1 MNIIFDLDDTLYD
14 LHLPFAKAVE
24 TIFQNQYVLDIEELL
39 IASRK
44 YGDSIFP
51 QLHAGEISLDEAGA
65 YRIQKAMADYG
76 YTISKEKAMC
86 FQKSYRH
93 YQDEIVISDSMRA
106 LLDWLEEK
114 DVFLGILTNG
124 KTEHQRCKIKN
135 LGLKQWI
142 AEEYMLVS
150 QEIGYSKPHVQAFL
164 TACQRWKLK
173 PEDTW
178 YIGDTYINDV
188 EGAKRAGLHAI
199 YFNRRH
205 HQLPDSKYLADAVV
219 GNEEELYC
227 LLKNMLE
234 R

>member
-51 QLHAGEISLDEAGA
+51 QLHAGKISIDEAGA
-65 YRIQKAMADYG
+65 YRIQKAMEDCG
-76 YTISKEKAMC
+76 YTISKETAIC

-93 YQDEIVISDSMRA
+93 YQDEIVISDSMCA
-106 LLDWLEEK
+106 LLDWLVGK
-114 DVFLGILTNG
+114 GVFLGVLTNG
-124 KTEHQRCKIKN
+124 KTEHQQRKIKN
-135 LGLKQWI
+135 LGLKRWI
-142 AEEYMLVS
+142 SEEYMLVS